1 MKNTIIPQCILFF
14 LLALLPEPAAA
25 QETAFH
31 LPRYEKVKLKN
42 GLTVYL
48 MEQREVPLVYV
59 TAVFP
64 AGAVHDGNQAGLAFL
79 TAEALSFGT
88 KKFTKDQIEEQVD
101 FLGASLNAYATTEAA
116 YVTSSFAAADTDVML
131 PLLEQVI
138 TAPGFDVKEVTKRRA
153 RLLAELKQA
162 KEKPREVIGAY
173 FAKFLYNDHPYG
185 NPVMGTNEAA
195 AALQATDVQRF
206 YAAHYHPEEA
216 ALAVVGDFD
225 VRKMR
230 GKIKRLFGDWQSPGP
245 EAVAAAATSNR
256 DAAMPSQRKVLLI
269 NKPDATETTF
279 QIGGL
284 GIARNNE
291 DYVAVQVVNTILGG
305 RFTSWLNDELRVN
318 AGLTYGAGSSFTTH
332 RQAGSFAISTFT
344 QTATTGQAVDLALK
358 VYYRLLNEGPDA
370 ATLSSAKN
378 YIKGQFPPRY
388 ETSGQLA
395 TLLAEMFLYNFDESF
410 INTFNQKVDALSPER
425 AKEVTR
431 KYFPRENLVF
441 VLIGKADEIRDTV
454 KQYGEITEKQIKEE
468 GF

>member
-1 MKNTIIPQCILFF
+1 
-14 LLALLPEPAAA
+14 
-25 QETAFH
+25 
-31 LPRYEKVKLKN
+31 
-42 GLTVYL
+42 
-48 MEQREVPLVYV
+48 
-59 TAVFP
+59 
-64 AGAVHDGNQAGLAFL
+64 
-79 TAEALSFGT
+79 
-88 KKFTKDQIEEQVD
+88 
-101 FLGASLNAYATTEAA
+101 
-116 YVTSSFAAADTDVML
+116 ML

-138 TAPGFDVKEVTKRRA
+138 TAPVFDTKEVTKRRT

-185 NPVMGTNEAA
+185 NPVMGTHDAVT
-195 AALQATDVQRF
+195 ALQPADVQRF
-206 YAAHYHPEEA
+206 YAAHYHPEDA

-230 GKIKRLFGDWQSPGP
+230 SKIRKLFGDWQSPGP

-256 DAAMPSQRKVLLI
+256 DASMPSQTKVLLI

-318 AGLTYGAGSSFTTH
+318 AGLTYGARSFFTPH
-332 RQAGSFAISTFT
+332 RQTGSFAISTFT
-344 QTATTGQAVDLALK
+344 QTVTTGQAVDLALQ
-358 VYYRLLNEGPDA
+358 VYRRLLNEGPDA
-370 ATLSSAKN
+370 PTLASAKN
-378 YIKGQFPPRY
+378 YVKGQFPPLY

-395 TLLAEMFLYNFDESF
+395 TLLAEMFLYNLDESF

-425 AKEVTR
+425 VKEVTR

-441 VLIGKADEIRDTV
+441 VLIGKADEIRDTA